1 MPCSVSS
8 PQLNTFVAKQLPD
21 YFSDDKAERKSTQ
34 ATADKELSLSNVPTA
49 SLPPSG
55 YAIHTLYMHSVMLG
69 KQNPTLNLCN
79 NLVLFACLRVT
90 YLLSDFLRP

>member
-8 PQLNTFVAKQLPD
+8 PQLNIFVAKQLPD

-34 ATADKELSLSNVPTA
+34 ATAEKELSLSNVPTA

-55 YAIHTLYMHSVMLG
+55 YAIHTLYTHSVMLG
-69 KQNPTLNLCN
+69 KQNPTLNLC
-79 NLVLFACLRVT
+79 
-90 YLLSDFLRP
+90 YLPLA

>member
-1 MPCSVSS
+1 MNIPPQQPFMPCSVSS
-8 PQLNTFVAKQLPD
+8 PQLNIFVAD

-34 ATADKELSLSNVPTA
+34 ATAEKELSLSNVPTA

-69 KQNPTLNLCN
+69 KQNPTLNLC
-79 NLVLFACLRVT
+79 
-90 YLLSDFLRP
+90 YLPHV